1 MRRSNV
7 VFDDLAREAPGG
19 QILVSS
25 PLKALVESS
34 GEFVFDEGREIELK
48 ETSWHSSGV
57 RGRTSST

>member
-34 GEFVFDEGREIELK
+34 GEFVFDEGRGNRAE
-48 ETSWHSSGV
+48 
-57 RGRTSST
+57 RD